1 MATSDHTQISTILTD
16 VIAHS
21 ASGRGRCAVAVRTAC
36 VGSTAPECGKT
47 FNALT
52 GTPLANLH
60 YKGRWFDFARSLSEG
75 ESVRKSAA
83 RCDVAVST
91 AFRWRHRF
99 LRAIRTD
106 AVPLGGIVE
115 ADETYVLES
124 RKGSR
129 AWKDA
134 AAGQPDAEAPER
146 KPRKRGGKATRR
158 GLSGEQV
165 PVLVA
170 ADRTGATISA
180 VLPAVNADTIKD
192 VLAPVLGKDA
202 LLVTDGA
209 SFYPACAAKLDVTH
223 ETLNQSAGER
233 IRGELHIQT
242 VNSRHERL
250 KTFLRRYR
258 GIASKYLGSYLK
270 WFHLAGIYL
279 DPSHVPERRHGTGL
293 RQETHRFYEQ
303 SHGIKRSFHNAA
315 TGATGVAGGDGPAP
329 AARTEAD
336 GQPNQSGVQAFPA
349 PSPVRRGAG
358 KATAREVEYPASTSP
373 SEERKGAEGRGN
385 PVGARAS
392 ALT

>member
-1 MATSDHTQISTILTD
+1 MDSGIYQKWIEDIDALSEAQREEVQKILAGRSSEAE
-16 VIAHS
+16 VIAAVEGRLLADRVCPLCQRQGAVCRGS
-21 ASGRGRCAVAVRTAC
+21 ANGLRRFYCA
-36 VGSTAPECGKT
+36 GCGKT

-99 LRAIRTD
+99 LRAIKTD
-106 AVPLGGIVE
+106 TAPLGGIVE

-129 AWKDA
+129 AWKNA
-134 AAGQPDAEAPER
+134 AAGQPDAEEPER

-158 GLSGEQV
+158 GLSSEQV

-180 VLPAVNADTIKD
+180 ILPAVNADTIKD

-209 SFYPACAAKLDVTH
+209 SFYPPCAAKLGVTH

-233 IRGELHIQT
+233 VRGELHIQT

-250 KTFLRRYR
+250 KTFLRRNR
-258 GIASKYLGSYLK
+258 GIATKYLGSYLK
-270 WFHLAGIYL
+270 WFHLAGIHL
-279 DPSHVPERRHGTGL
+279 NPSPRTCL
-293 RQETHRFYEQ
+293 
-303 SHGIKRSFHNAA
+303 NAA
-315 TGATGVAGGDGPAP
+315 MGGA
-329 AARTEAD
+329 
-336 GQPNQSGVQAFPA
+336 
-349 PSPVRRGAG
+349 
-358 KATAREVEYPASTSP
+358 
-373 SEERKGAEGRGN
+373 
-385 PVGARAS
+385 
-392 ALT
+392 